1 MFQTDKLQGSI
12 LIADD
17 NPNNL
22 NVLRKILTDQG
33 YKVYPVPSGELAL
46 KVVQK
51 SQPDIILL
59 DIMMPPGMDGYEVCA
74 RLKSDEQT
82 RDIPVIF
89 ISAPDETAY
98 KIKAF
103 EAGCADYIVKPFQA
117 EEVSA
122 RVRTHLNLR
131 YMQKHLLEQNR
142 QLQFQTML
150 LEQIKDGIA
159 AVDMEGRIT
168 YINSA
173 AAGIKGKTPDELI
186 GKKACVF
193 GESPSSKK
201 KMLQNTLKHGKW
213 QGTISDSVIKG
224 NRRTMEVRTWL
235 VYDTDRKPT
244 GMIGIGSDVTEKIQV
259 TDALRQ
265 SETRYRELFEAM
277 SSGVAVCEAVN
288 NGKNFVFR
296 EFNSAGEKIEGI
308 KREDIIG
315 KPVTEVF
322 PGVRAFGLLEA
333 FQRVWRTGMPEI
345 FPPTF
350 YSDNQRIGWRENR
363 IYKLPSG
370 EIVSVYD
377 DVAEKIKAQ
386 QEIVK
391 AKEAANEANEAKSD
405 FLANMSHE
413 IRTPLNAIMGFSEIL
428 MNEAQ
433 NVRQKSFLENIY
445 LSGKAL
451 LSLMEDIL
459 DLSKIEAGRLELQ
472 PEPLSIRELL
482 NEIEVMFFRK
492 IRKKGLD
499 FKIIIH
505 EDTPDRL
512 VLDRIRFRQVL
523 INLADNAVKFTHQG
537 YVEMRVRGEG
547 SEVRGQGSGGNTSH
561 LSPLTPHLTLIIE
574 IADTGIGIPQ
584 DQQIAI
590 FERFQQQK
598 GQKIGEYAGTG
609 LGLSITQKLVQMM
622 NGYISVQSEAGKGS
636 IFRIVLS
643 DVVTV
648 GAPDTV
654 KASSKP
660 DDTETE
666 FRPATIMI
674 VDDAASNRELI
685 REYLKDTAFSVIEAE
700 SGDHS
705 LSLLEEENIRPDLI
719 LMDLKMPGRNG
730 YEVTEIIKN
739 SKLSG
744 SVPVIAL
751 TASAMK
757 KEEPDIRKLFDGYLQ
772 KPVSKIKLLSEIKK
786 FLSSEVKKIL
796 PAQAVEKIELPEETK
811 KNLPEI
817 LKILQKKFMP
827 RWKEIQEVFFIND
840 ITDFAESLK
849 DFAVKY
855 HIPFLT
861 DYSQRLYDNAWS
873 INIEEMESLM
883 AEFPSVVDEVKKQK

>member
-82 RDIPVIF
+82 RDIPVLF
-89 ISAPDETAY
+89 ISAPDETVY
-98 KIKAF
+98 KVKAF

-131 YMQKHLLEQNR
+131 YMQKQLLEQNR
-142 QLQFQTML
+142 QLQFQAML

-168 YINSA
+168 YINGA

-193 GESPSSKK
+193 GESPAVKK
-201 KMLQNTLKHGKW
+201 KVLQNTLKHGKW
-213 QGTISDSVIKG
+213 QGTISDSVTNG
-224 NRRTMEVRTWL
+224 TRRTMEVRTWL

-244 GMIGIGSDVTEKIQV
+244 GMIGIGSDVTEKNQV

-308 KREDIIG
+308 KRENIIG

-322 PGVRAFGLLEA
+322 PGVRALGLLEA

-350 YSDNQRIGWRENR
+350 YSDNQRTGWRENR

-386 QEIVK
+386 QELVK
-391 AKEAANEANEAKSD
+391 AKEAAEAANHAKSD
-405 FLANMSHE
+405 FMANMSHE
-413 IRTPLNAIMGFSEIL
+413 IRTPLNAVLGFSEIL

-433 NVRQKSFLENIY
+433 NVRQKAFLENIY

-492 IRKKGLD
+492 VRKKGLN

-505 EDTPDRL
+505 EDTPDWL
-512 VLDRIRFRQVL
+512 LLDRVRFRQVL

-561 LSPLTPHLTLIIE
+561 LSPLTLIIE

-584 DQQIAI
+584 DQQIVI
-590 FERFQQQK
+590 FESFQQQK
-598 GQKIGEYAGTG
+598 GQKSGEYAGTG
-609 LGLSITQKLVQMM
+609 LGLSITKKLIQMM
-622 NGYISVQSEAGKGS
+622 NGNISVQSEAGKGS
-636 IFRIVLS
+636 IFRIILS
-643 DVVTV
+643 DVRTV
-648 GAPDTV
+648 EQPDTV

-674 VDDAASNRELI
+674 VDDVASNRELI
-685 REYLKDTAFSVIEAE
+685 REYLKDAAFSVIEAE
-700 SGDHS
+700 SGDHA
-705 LSLLEEENIRPDLI
+705 LSLLEKENIRPDLI

-751 TASAMK
+751 TASAIK
-757 KEEPDIRKLFDGYLQ
+757 KDEPNIRKLFDGYLH
-772 KPVSKIKLLSEIKK
+772 KPVSKTELLSEIKK
-786 FLSSEVKKIL
+786 FLSFTGGKTL
-796 PAQAVEKIELPEETK
+796 PAQTVEKTELPEETK

-849 DFAVKY
+849 DFAIKY

-883 AEFPSVVDEVKKQK
+883 AEFPSVVDEIKKQK